1 VAPLSNERE
10 VPPSRER
17 EERRFGANAKMIR
30 RTSKRG
36 NAISKVAAT
45 RDRTRIGKSPEP
57 YVRGCSPRLDDRT

>member
-17 EERRFGANAKMIR
+17 EARRFGANAKMIT
-30 RTSKRG
+30 RTRKRG

-45 RDRTRIGKSPEP
+45 RDRTRIGRSPEP
-57 YVRGCSPRLDDRT
+57 YVRGCRPRLDDRT